1 MLLKVWCE
9 VMKNY
14 GGLVDTNLEV
24 LGKAFI
30 KLRSQIQEG
39 ANLEKSIIAR
49 RRSEHR
55 ISKARKS
62 LTYFLFED
70 LKEI

>member
-1 MLLKVWCE
+1 MLLKVRCE

-30 KLRSQIQEG
+30 KKV
-39 ANLEKSIIAR
+39 NLS
-49 RRSEHR
+49 
-55 ISKARKS
+55 
-62 LTYFLFED
+62 
-70 LKEI
+70 